1 MVCRSCTP
9 HPMMDCSAAGSG
21 AEHRDMAVEC
31 DVGDRHSTA
40 FGGTLSE
47 PGRGSRDGECVEASA
62 ETFSQLVATVI
73 QLSQLDVDMRY
84 QDVAL
89 DRAL

>member
-1 MVCRSCTP
+1 
-9 HPMMDCSAAGSG
+9 
-21 AEHRDMAVEC
+21 MAVEC